1 MGNGILGQVDSG
13 TYSSPRAK
21 NKDSRLY
28 MAGKTTVLIQNIAG
42 YAVIC
47 NKIDRKVKLGKSIIY
62 DLKENI
68 TIIYSNTRAYKIV
81 KIEHRIPRIELDVET
96 ILTDIC
102 NVLINTL
109 K

>member
-1 MGNGILGQVDSG
+1 M
-13 TYSSPRAK
+13 K
-21 NKDSRLY
+21 K
-28 MAGKTTVLIQNIAG
+28 QNI
-42 YAVIC
+42 Y
-47 NKIDRKVKLGKSIIY
+47 Y
-62 DLKENI
+62 LKENI
-68 TIIYSNTRAYKIV
+68 TAIYSNTRAYKIV

>member
-1 MGNGILGQVDSG
+1 MLRNLGLRNLVPQR
-13 TYSSPRAK
+13 YLFPFEFPPSPLLK
-21 NKDSRLY
+21 YEK
-28 MAGKTTVLIQNIAG
+28 QNI
-42 YAVIC
+42 Y
-47 NKIDRKVKLGKSIIY
+47 Y
-62 DLKENI
+62 LKENI